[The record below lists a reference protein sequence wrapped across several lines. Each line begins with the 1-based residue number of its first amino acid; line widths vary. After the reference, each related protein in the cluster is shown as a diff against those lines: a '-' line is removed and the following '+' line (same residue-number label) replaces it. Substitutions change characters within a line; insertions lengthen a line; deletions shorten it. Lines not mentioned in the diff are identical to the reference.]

1 MIYNIKITWFYF
13 IWIVWQDP
21 TKPRL
26 SHKGCSNVNLS
37 PIQLRKC
44 DKQLL
49 SPRVTRAI
57 FESRSENLNGQRE
70 TADGLALPILK
81 HSISNQIV
89 QAQIKPTQK

>member
-1 MIYNIKITWFYF
+1 MIYNIQITRFYF

-21 TKPRL
+21 TGLCL

-37 PIQLRKC
+37 PIESRKC

-49 SPRVTRAI
+49 SPRVTQAI
-57 FESRSENLNGQRE
+57 FESRSDNLNGQRE
-70 TADGLALPILK
+70 TVDGLALPILK

-89 QAQIKPTQK
+89 QARIKPTQK